1 MSTTVNGTTITFSGS
16 GVLTQAIVSNGIG
29 TSYPS
34 NIIINGYTSIGSNAF
49 QSVILFLTS
58 VTIPNTVT
66 SIAANAFSYAL
77 YITSIS
83 IPSSVT
89 SIGQS
94 AFNPMSSL
102 EAINVALSNN
112 YYGSDIN
119 GVLFD
124 VNGTTLIQYPIGNAL
139 TSYIIPDG
147 VTTIVENA
155 LYGAINLTQITIPSS
170 VTNIGANAFTNT
182 NITSFVFS
190 GSGELTANI
199 VSSQLSSSQTN
210 VLISGYTSIG
220 ANAFANAYITSIS
233 IPSSVTSIG
242 EYAFNGTN
250 LTSIFIPSSVTS
262 IGQSA
267 FNAMSSLPAITVA
280 QGNSYYASDIN
291 GVLFDVNGT
300 TLIQYPIGNALTS
313 YIIPATVASIGENA
327 LYGATNLTSVTIPA
341 SVTSIGQNAF
351 VLTNITSI
359 VFTLYATITLL
370 GLTVGSGQTCYGV
383 SNVNIS
389 SLDTI
394 LFSGSGELT
403 QDIVF
408 AQLTTQTNV
417 LISGYTSIEANAFE
431 YNTIITSVT
440 IPSSVTNIG
449 EYAFKSISS
458 LQTITVAQGN
468 TYYASD
474 INGVLFNVDYTTLI
488 QYPNI
493 NIQTSYIIPT
503 TVASI
508 EANAFSMTSI
518 TSVIIPSSVT
528 SIGEYAFYNA
538 QYLTTV
544 TFASG
549 SQLTNIGAF
558 AFNLTTSLT
567 SVTIPASV
575 TSIGEYA
582 FNNTQSI
589 TSVTFASNSQLTN
602 IGAFAFSQNTLTTI
616 TIPASVTSIGQN
628 AFGKSS
634 IATINVALGNSYYA
648 SDNSG
653 VLFDVNYTTLI
664 QYPSGNTKSSYII
677 PEGVTS
683 IGNFAFSYSKISEI
697 NISPSVQTI
706 GNNAFNGIQNL
717 KVYSEYI
724 NNLNLIEQTYSN
736 FYGAMNTDVILYV
749 EPEPQPPAPTPAP
762 TPAQYKSNGSGP
774 IQICNSRL
782 ANCKITKTNFQNG
795 YVMNNRATAI
805 QRISTLISVQSQMRN
820 ATWTQIYAPV
830 NAYSQ
835 RTGGPV
841 GYGQSPKNTF

>member
-1 MSTTVNGTTITFSGS
+1 
-16 GVLTQAIVSNGIG
+16 
-29 TSYPS
+29 
-34 NIIINGYTSIGSNAF
+34 
-49 QSVILFLTS
+49 
-58 VTIPNTVT
+58 
-66 SIAANAFSYAL
+66 
-77 YITSIS
+77 
-83 IPSSVT
+83 
-89 SIGQS
+89 
-94 AFNPMSSL
+94 MSSL
-102 EAINVALSNN
+102 TAITVSQDNS
-112 YYGSDIN
+112 YYDSDSN

-124 VNGTTLIQYPIGNAL
+124 INGTTLIQYPIGNAL

-155 LYGAINLTQITIPSS
+155 LYGATI
-170 VTNIGANAFTNT
+170 
-182 NITSFVFS
+182 
-190 GSGELTANI
+190 
-199 VSSQLSSSQTN
+199 
-210 VLISGYTSIG
+210 
-220 ANAFANAYITSIS
+220 
-233 IPSSVTSIG
+233 
-242 EYAFNGTN
+242 
-250 LTSIFIPSSVTS
+250 
-262 IGQSA
+262 
-267 FNAMSSLPAITVA
+267 
-280 QGNSYYASDIN
+280 
-291 GVLFDVNGT
+291 
-300 TLIQYPIGNALTS
+300 
-313 YIIPATVASIGENA
+313 
-327 LYGATNLTSVTIPA
+327 LTSVTIPA
-341 SVTSIGQNAF
+341 SVTSIGANAF
-351 VLTNITSI
+351 ANTNITSI

-370 GLTVGSGQTCYGV
+370 GLTFGSGQTFYGA

-403 QDIVF
+403 QAIVF

-417 LISGYTSIEANAFE
+417 LISGYTSIEANAFG
-431 YNTIITSVT
+431 YNNIITSVT

-474 INGVLFNVDYTTLI
+474 SSGVLFNVDYTTLI

-508 EANAFSMTSI
+508 EANAFSMTAI
-518 TSVIIPSSVT
+518 TSVIIPSSVI
-528 SIGEYAFYNA
+528 SIGEYAFYHA

-549 SQLTNIGAF
+549 SQLTNIGAY

-575 TSIGEYA
+575 TSIDEYA

-589 TSVTFASNSQLTN
+589 TSITFASNSQLTN

-628 AFGKSS
+628 AFGNSS
-634 IATINVALGNSYYA
+634 IATINVAQGNSYYA

-677 PEGVTS
+677 PESVTS

-697 NISPSVQTI
+697 NIPPSVQTI

-724 NNLNLIEQTYSN
+724 NNLKLTEQTYPN
-736 FYGAMNTDVILYV
+736 FYGAMNTDVILYG
-749 EPEPQPPAPTPAP
+749 EPAPQPPAPQPPAPQPPAPTQQPV
-762 TPAQYKSNGSGP
+762 QYQNNGYGP
-774 IQICNSRL
+774 IQICTSRL

-795 YVMNNRATAI
+795 YVMNNRATAM

-820 ATWTQIYAPV
+820 ATWTQIYAPT

-841 GYGQSPKNTF
+841 GYGQSPRNTF